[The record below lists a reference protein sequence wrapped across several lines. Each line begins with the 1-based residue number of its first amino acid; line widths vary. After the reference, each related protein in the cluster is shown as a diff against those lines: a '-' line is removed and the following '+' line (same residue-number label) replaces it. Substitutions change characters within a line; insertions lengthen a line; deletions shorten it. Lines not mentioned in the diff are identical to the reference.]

1 MLFSVVSQALN
12 IVYFVHRKPRLVV
25 KQTMLQAKIDAKLQ
39 MIIVQF
45 AAEKKRFR
53 ACYLLIIG

>member
-45 AAEKKRFR
+45 AAEKEKV
-53 ACYLLIIG
+53 